1 MEARGGEPAVYL
13 AGSEQSKVKISCT
26 AVLLNFSKNMP
37 VH

>member
-1 MEARGGEPAVYL
+1 MEARGGELAVYL